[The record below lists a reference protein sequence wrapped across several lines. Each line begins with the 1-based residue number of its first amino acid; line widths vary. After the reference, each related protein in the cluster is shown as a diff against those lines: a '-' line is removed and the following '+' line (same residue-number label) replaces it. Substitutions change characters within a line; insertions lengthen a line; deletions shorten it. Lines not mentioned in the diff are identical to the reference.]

1 MEQLLITRTEAAKAL
16 NISVNTLDRLTC
28 AGKIRRVTI
37 GSRVYFSPEELQAF
51 VKKEGSLC

>member
-1 MEQLLITRTEAAKAL
+1 MPPDRLSQTILSELDERGDYIQKMEQLLITRHEAA
-16 NISVNTLDRLTC
+16 
-28 AGKIRRVTI
+28 

>member
-1 MEQLLITRTEAAKAL
+1 MEQLLITRHEAAKAL
-16 NISVNTLDRLTC
+16 NISR
-28 AGKIRRVTI
+28 ITI

>member
-1 MEQLLITRTEAAKAL
+1 MLPDRLSQTILSELDERGGYIQKMEQLLITRHEAA
-16 NISVNTLDRLTC
+16 
-28 AGKIRRVTI
+28 